1 MCVSA
6 GRIYQ
11 RFLSRSQAIHD
22 LRGAR
27 GCPAWD
33 LEDDPPTPS
42 IELPHL
48 DSEHEWQRI
57 SNETL
62 ARAYFERIGESV
74 TVLDSAIS

>member
-11 RFLSRSQAIHD
+11 RFLSRSQAIED
-22 LRGAR
+22 LRRASGR
-27 GCPAWD
+27 VSWD
-33 LEDDPPTPS
+33 LEDEVSATS

-48 DSEHEWQRI
+48 DCEHEWQRI

-62 ARAYFERIGESV
+62 ARVYFERLGESV